1 MCFRTYLEAGGRY
14 SQHKHNC
21 QEITKVIKG
30 HLIELLDNNKI
41 YEVGQTVIYDSA
53 TMHEPYCTIESEY
66 DVTLC
71 YNLKPRKNEN
81 RNFRRKF

>member
-14 SQHKHNC
+14 SQAQL

-41 YEVGQTVIYDSA
+41 YEVGQTFLILQQC
-53 TMHEPYCTIESEY
+53 M
-66 DVTLC
+66 
-71 YNLKPRKNEN
+71 N
-81 RNFRRKF
+81 RIAQLRVSMM